1 MFSGIGNM
9 FSSFMHPEKGY
20 EDAEKQFR
28 KFWEEAKGNMQP
40 FINQGQAQYGNLMG
54 AENALLN
61 PETLL
66 KKWMSGYEESPF
78 AKQSMANAR
87 SGGLDAA
94 SSMGLMGSSSAIGN
108 IQNSASNIM
117 NQDRSEYLKDLMDKY
132 IHGVDIGKS
141 IYGTGA
147 NIASQFG
154 QLAHGFGQDIGGA
167 AYGSANAPGN
177 LLGNLINMGA
187 NIYSGGKA
195 GNAFGGSGSNRSI
208 AG

>member
-1 MFSGIGNM
+1 
-9 FSSFMHPEKGY
+9 
-20 EDAEKQFR
+20 
-28 KFWEEAKGNMQP
+28 MQP

-66 KKWMSGYEESPF
+66 KKWMSGYEESPY

-94 SSMGLMGSSSAIGN
+94 SSMGLMGSSSAINN

-117 NQDRSEYLKDLMDKY
+117 NQDRSQYLNDLMQKY
-132 IHGVDIGKS
+132 MSGVGIGQN
-141 IYGTGA
+141 IYNQGA
-147 NIASQFG
+147 GMAGQFG

-167 AYGSANAPGN
+167 AYGARNAQGN

-187 NIYSGGKA
+187 NIYTGGGYGAAKGAASG
-195 GNAFGGSGSNRSI
+195 I
-208 AG
+208 AA